1 VEYSATLWP
10 VPVEATGFEE
20 TIALLEKEV
29 VIDKL
34 LLIICIH
41 AIKRVKFTRKITS
54 KALAGLNDML
64 HNLITLI
71 LSDTWAKREVC
82 KISSDSNSS

>member
-1 VEYSATLWP
+1 MEFSATLWP

-34 LLIICIH
+34 LLIFCIH
-41 AIKRVKFTRKITS
+41 AIKRVKFTRKVTS

-82 KISSDSNSS
+82 KVPADADPG